1 MNTVTINADALYSP
15 QAEQYFT
22 RSDRRIMTGLRATL
36 TVLGLPFPDY
46 ALRRTPGPN
55 PAAAA
60 LAAFHSDNP
69 QLRHRAAVLPRR
81 ANATPDR
88 VAAARASSNRNPDQ

>member
-1 MNTVTINADALYSP
+1 MTTITLNVEALYSP
-15 QAEQYFT
+15 EAEQYFT

-60 LAAFHSDNP
+60 LAAFHADNP
-69 QLRHRAAVLPRR
+69 HKRPAFAVLPRK
-81 ANATPDR
+81 ANASPEL
-88 VAAARASSNRNPDQ
+88 VAAARYKSDRNL